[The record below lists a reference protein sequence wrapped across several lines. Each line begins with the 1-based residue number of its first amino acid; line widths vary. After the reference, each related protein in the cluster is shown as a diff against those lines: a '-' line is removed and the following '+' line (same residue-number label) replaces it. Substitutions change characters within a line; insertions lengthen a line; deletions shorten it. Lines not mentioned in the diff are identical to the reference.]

1 MKRIKIRLPEMRWE
15 IDSEYDAM
23 AERLIG
29 TETARVICVSSCAKE
44 ASRGAVS
51 LLLAR
56 KLAQK
61 GCRVVLMDMD
71 LRKTMP
77 LSRIQV
83 KNEGSTGFTRWLTR
97 GCAFSE
103 ILLQTNIDGL
113 FMVLAGAPT
122 NDGTKLLRENRVGQ
136 LLESLKKSFDY
147 ILMDIP
153 PITESVDST
162 LVAELCDGALLIVEA
177 GKTDADFAQK
187 TAGRFESAGCPV
199 LGVVLNNADVWRNR
213 RYFSKYGPSEKKEPK
228 AAYAVS
234 GTDDEH
240 AGDPELEKQKR
251 IRAAYAVSGTDDE
264 HAGDVRVQD
273 TEERT

>member
-1 MKRIKIRLPEMRWE
+1 MKRIRIRLPEMRWE

-29 TETARVICVSSCAKE
+29 TETAKIICVSSCAKE

-61 GCRVVLMDMD
+61 GCRVLLMDMD
-71 LRKTMP
+71 LQKMMP

-83 KNEGSTGFTRWLTR
+83 KNEGGTGFSKWLTNK
-97 GCAFSE
+97 CKFSDV
-103 ILLQTNIDGL
+103 LLETNIDGL
-113 FMVLAGAPT
+113 FMVLAGTPT
-122 NDGTKLLRENRVGQ
+122 NEGTKLLKERRVGL
-136 LLESLKKSFDY
+136 LLESLEKSFDY

-153 PITESVDST
+153 PITESVDSA

-213 RYFSKYGPSEKKEPK
+213 RYFSKYGPVEKKSPK
-228 AAYAVS
+228 DAYAVS
-234 GTDDEH
+234 GTDDDVPDPVEQILFSKVN
-240 AGDPELEKQKR
+240 AGMHDAGSASEDDGTEAEK
-251 IRAAYAVSGTDDE
+251 
-264 HAGDVRVQD
+264 
-273 TEERT
+273 RT